1 MSESATRIPARVLH
15 DFTVHV
21 RKHDAIIH
29 YLALRSQGGK
39 VRSSWFNK
47 RCRTYFTKNQKN
59 VRKILNV
66 TTFSFYLAQKSG
78 RDVLKQRS
86 TM

>member
-1 MSESATRIPARVLH
+1 MRESATRIPARVLH

-39 VRSSWFNK
+39 VRSSGFNR

-66 TTFSFYLAQKSG
+66 TPFSFYLAQRSG
-78 RDVLKQRS
+78 GDDLRQRS
-86 TM
+86 TK

>member
-1 MSESATRIPARVLH
+1 MCESATRIPARVLH

-39 VRSSWFNK
+39 VRSSGFNR

-59 VRKILNV
+59 DIFLI
-66 TTFSFYLAQKSG
+66 
-78 RDVLKQRS
+78 VLKQNS
-86 TM
+86 LYFIFLSLKF